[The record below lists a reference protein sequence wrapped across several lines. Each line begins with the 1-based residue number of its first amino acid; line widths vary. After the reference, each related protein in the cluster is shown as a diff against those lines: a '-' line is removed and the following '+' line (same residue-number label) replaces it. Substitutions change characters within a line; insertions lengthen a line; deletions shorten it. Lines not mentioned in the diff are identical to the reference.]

1 MAPLSMSRAHLLFL
15 CSLVAAAAAA
25 GALAV
30 PAAEVDWARQL
41 RHHHGA
47 SPANDAPAPSPAPF
61 SAPELCRPGEPVP
74 APSSSPAGATTIPGP
89 AAPAATA
96 PAPSPEA
103 DGKSSG
109 AAAAP
114 PLMTWPAVLAGAA
127 GVATTLIL

>member
-1 MAPLSMSRAHLLFL
+1 MALSMSRAHLLFL
-15 CSLVAAAAAA
+15 CSLVVAAAA

-47 SPANDAPAPSPAPF
+47 SPARDAPAPSPAPL
-61 SAPELCRPGEPVP
+61 STPELCRPGGPVP
-74 APSSSPAGATTIPGP
+74 APSSSPAGATTIPGR
-89 AAPAATA
+89 AAPDATA

-103 DGKSSG
+103 VGKSNG
-109 AAAAP
+109 AAASL
-114 PLMTWPAVLAGAA
+114 PLITWPAVLAGAA